1 MFVRLFFHLCYQV
14 QKLLTFFFL
23 SYAVSRSHVFLY
35 IYWKQM
41 CLNDSSVEITDF
53 EGNVINYE
61 DQKMVAMTDGGSYR
75 SNLRRVF

>member
-1 MFVRLFFHLCYQV
+1 MFVRLFFPSVLSSTGTLDIV
-14 QKLLTFFFL
+14 W
-23 SYAVSRSHVFLY
+23 SYAVRRSHVFLY

-61 DQKMVAMTDGGSYR
+61 DQKMVAMTVGGSYM
-75 SNLRRVF
+75 SNLRPVF